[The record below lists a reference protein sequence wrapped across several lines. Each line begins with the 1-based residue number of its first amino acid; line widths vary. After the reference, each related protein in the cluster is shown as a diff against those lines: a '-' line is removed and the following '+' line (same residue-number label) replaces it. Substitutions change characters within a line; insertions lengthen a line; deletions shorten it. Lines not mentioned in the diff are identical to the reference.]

1 MQIKIKASN
10 IDLTPA
16 ISDYAEKRIRMLEK
30 FMGENVGS
38 ALAEIEVGKITHHH
52 RQGDIFRA
60 EVNIRTGEGKFRAVS
75 EGEDLY
81 SSIDDVKDE
90 IEREIISYKDK
101 KRTLF
106 KKGAS
111 VVKDILKGFGKFK
124 WKNMPKMPKLPKRR
138 Q

>member
-1 MQIKIKASN
+1 M
-10 IDLTPA
+10 DLTQA
-16 ISDYAEKRIRMLEK
+16 ISDYAEKRVRGIEK
-30 FMGENVGS
+30 FLGDGAKNS
-38 ALAEIEVGKITHHH
+38 LAEIEVGKITHHH

-60 EVNIRTGEGKFRAVS
+60 EVNIRTQDGKFRAVS

-90 IEREIISYKDK
+90 LEREIISYKDK

-106 KKGAS
+106 KRGAY

-124 WKNMPKMPKLPKRR
+124 WKNMPKMPKLPKRK